1 MKIPVYQQIKD
12 IIREE
17 IAQGKYKPGDLLPS
31 ANQLAEMFS
40 TSRNTAVK
48 AINDLAMEGAIRCI
62 QGKGSLVNDLRRK
75 MPGKHSGNGR
85 KSLVPDIGI
94 LVMDFND
101 PNSPYFSRL
110 IGGISEKAKS
120 VPCNLKTFCISN
132 YSINDFVR
140 REYFDGLIVAAKL
153 PQSSVFVLKQNAI
166 PFVLAGNDLYGEEL
180 LCVTGDSYDS
190 AYTALEYLH
199 SLGHEKIA
207 VFAGP
212 TNARSTPLAYLAYR
226 HAMNHFRLEIDE
238 GLFRACD
245 YGETAGYNAFLSLIR
260 TGRIPTAVF
269 AQEDNIAV
277 GVIKAAAENSLKVPD
292 DLSVIGC
299 GDRFPVS
306 NVKIPLTTFEDRLG
320 DIGALCLEMI
330 VKKLRN
336 EEISESKVC
345 LKSKLIIRNSCA
357 IKKLRN

>member
-31 ANQLAEMFS
+31 ANRLAAMFS

-62 QGKGSLVNDLRRK
+62 QGKGSLVNDFRQKASGERPENRR
-75 MPGKHSGNGR
+75 S
-85 KSLVPDIGI
+85 SSVPDIGI
-94 LVMDFND
+94 LITDFD
-101 PNSPYFSRL
+101 DLNSPYFSRL

-120 VPCNLKTFCISN
+120 VSCNLKTFCINN

-153 PQSSVFVLKQNAI
+153 PQSSVFVLKQSAI

-190 AYTALEYLH
+190 AYEALSYLH

-212 TNARSTPLAYLAYR
+212 TSARSTPLAYMAYR
-226 HAMNHFRLEIDE
+226 HAMDHFHLEIDE
-238 GLFRACD
+238 GLFKACD
-245 YGETAGYNAFLSLIR
+245 YGEEAGYNAFGDLIR
-260 TGRIPTAVF
+260 SGRAPTAVF

-292 DLSVIGC
+292 DLSVIGS

-336 EEISESKVC
+336 EEIRESKVC

-357 IKKLRN
+357 KIKRN